1 MIHLT
6 PDVQSLIDQALA
18 EDQTFNDPTT
28 GTIIPLELKGFGFLR
43 AKANGILAGVEVSL
57 AVFRRVDPQL
67 RTEALLSDSATLVP
81 GDSIARVEGSAASI
95 LRAERPALN
104 FLQRMSGIA
113 TDTSRYV
120 KLVAGFRAKIVD
132 TRKTVPGLRYLD
144 KYAVRAGGGANHRL
158 NLADGILIKDNHI
171 AALRSQGLSLEETVK
186 LTLERASHTIKVEV
200 EVTNIEELQEAL
212 EAGAHIIML
221 DNMSLDDMRRA
232 VEMVNGR
239 AVMEASGDINLETVR
254 SVAETGVDLISIGS
268 LTHSVKALDISLDLE
283 F

>member
-1 MIHLT
+1 VIHLT
-6 PDVQSLIDQALA
+6 PDVQNLIDRALA

-28 GTIIPLELKGFGFLR
+28 GSIIPPDLKGLGVIR
-43 AKANGILAGVEVSL
+43 SKANGVLAGVEVSL

-67 RTEALLSDSATLVP
+67 RTEALLPDGVALSP
-81 GDSIARVEGSAASI
+81 GVAVARVEGSAASI
-95 LRAERPALN
+95 LRAERIALN

-120 KLVAGFRAKIVD
+120 KVVEGFKARIVD

-171 AALRSQGLSLEETVK
+171 AALRSQGLSLGDTVK
-186 LTLERASHTIKVEV
+186 LALERAPFTVRVEV
-200 EVTNIEELQEAL
+200 EVTNLEELQEAL
-212 EAGAHIIML
+212 EVGAHIIML
-221 DNMSLDDMRRA
+221 DNMSLADMRRA
-232 VEMVNGR
+232 VEIVNGR
-239 AVMEASGDINLETVR
+239 AIIEASGGINLETVR
-254 SVAETGVDLISIGS
+254 AVAETGVDIISVGS
-268 LTHSVKALDISLDLE
+268 LTHSVRALDMSLDLE